1 MVKTTYTLEAVE
13 KFLKNKAG
21 DKGKSVRNLVE
32 GNISQAFSF
41 KTEQNET
48 LVLRIAPQANDF
60 LCDRYAFEAL
70 GTRLPIPR
78 VREIGNFDSTSYF
91 CISDFVE
98 GKPSNALGP
107 AAINAIQPEIL
118 RTCGKVFTTDISAT
132 SGYGPVEITSGNG
145 KFATWQE
152 SIQSELDYSKPFHLH
167 ASNINLDAALV
178 DALVEQVRVN
188 SPFAS
193 EQRYLLHKD
202 FGFDNILI
210 HEEKVVAV
218 IDWACIS
225 YGDWMYDYAKSDFW
239 WPGYQDDKHKFA
251 AEYELDNQNLNQREA
266 LYWAVIAL
274 SAISFADKFQ
284 NQDVAKWLQDNVPS
298 KII

>member
-118 RTCGKVFTTDISAT
+118 RTCGKVFTTDI
-132 SGYGPVEITSGNG
+132 
-145 KFATWQE
+145 
-152 SIQSELDYSKPFHLH
+152 
-167 ASNINLDAALV
+167 
-178 DALVEQVRVN
+178 
-188 SPFAS
+188 
-193 EQRYLLHKD
+193 
-202 FGFDNILI
+202 
-210 HEEKVVAV
+210 
-218 IDWACIS
+218 
-225 YGDWMYDYAKSDFW
+225 
-239 WPGYQDDKHKFA
+239 
-251 AEYELDNQNLNQREA
+251 
-266 LYWAVIAL
+266 
-274 SAISFADKFQ
+274 
-284 NQDVAKWLQDNVPS
+284 
-298 KII
+298 